1 MRRYQGGDHEAFR
14 LLFARFGGPIYR
26 YFLHRT
32 GEAALAKDC
41 AQKTWL
47 NVHKARASFNPG
59 KRMRPWL
66 YTIAVNLRADEARSR
81 TRSHELLTADGTL
94 PEPVS
99 AHQSE
104 WFAAVR
110 QALLALPDIYR
121 DVILLHRWHDLGFA
135 EIAEILGLTEST
147 VKVRAYRGY
156 LQLRKTLLAA
166 KDS

>member
-1 MRRYQGGDHEAFR
+1 MRSLPLTVRYR
-14 LLFARFGGPIYR
+14 
-26 YFLHRT
+26 
-32 GEAALAKDC
+32 
-41 AQKTWL
+41 
-47 NVHKARASFNPG
+47 
-59 KRMRPWL
+59 
-66 YTIAVNLRADEARSR
+66 
-81 TRSHELLTADGTL
+81 
-94 PEPVS
+94 EPVS